1 MMRETGRLFSL
12 VVMLAGTT
20 FLAWLAFQHYGLVIG
35 IIVGTLC
42 LLITAA
48 TLRL

>member
-1 MMRETGRLFSL
+1 MMHQTGRLFSL
-12 VVMLAGTT
+12 LVMLAGTAL
-20 FLAWLAFQHYGLVIG
+20 LAWQAFQHYGLVIG
-35 IIVGTLC
+35 IVVGAIC

>member
-12 VVMLAGTT
+12 IVMLAGTII
-20 FLAWLAFQHYGLVIG
+20 LAWQAFQYYGLVIG
-35 IIVGTLC
+35 IVAGIGC